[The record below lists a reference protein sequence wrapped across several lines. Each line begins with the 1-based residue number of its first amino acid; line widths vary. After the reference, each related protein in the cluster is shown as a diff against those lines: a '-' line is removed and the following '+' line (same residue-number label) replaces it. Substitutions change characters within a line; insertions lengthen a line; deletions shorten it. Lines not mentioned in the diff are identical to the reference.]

1 MRILFTVLEILDYG
15 GITADLELKCR
26 GLKEAGHEVKVVI
39 LRKAKAPISI
49 RKTLI
54 EGGPEGTYPSAFGT
68 HKGRQIMANTAH
80 GWYWLPV
87 FGYDSD
93 EGMAHWKRAASK
105 FDVIFHEIPGPNP
118 DPDGRWLELYDLGPK
133 GPKQIMIA
141 HDAHFREM
149 YPHMIDVAPFLQGI
163 ACTNPAGYIGLSW
176 MPTYRAFIGA
186 PHPVLDWKKQPAWKD
201 RKPVGVAAHMW
212 KAWKHQDMI
221 VQAAPHL
228 QRSKVIMA
236 GDGIERRYMMSKD
249 KCPKEFKGIWAAGLA
264 SGNMAYKGLLTPDR
278 LFSIYQRSRVMVD
291 MSWSDKFNGL
301 GNHFNRSIIEGY
313 NNGVVPI
320 CVGMNMKDTNTQ
332 VQLFKPGVT
341 HIEVGHDIT
350 PKELAEVIDEVANM
364 HRDDAMKIITHG
376 REILMKYFAYN
387 KSSLDF
393 LKLARQKP
401 CGVYPILDLGKTN
414 RVIETAR
421 DMKLEGKPTATIK
434 STIIKMVREARAAK
448 AKKLGKPAPKAK
460 KAVRGYNPL
469 TAKRAALAAKV
480 KAKAKQKAKR

>member
-1 MRILFTVLEILDYG
+1 MKILFTILEILDYG

-39 LRKAKAPISI
+39 LRRAKAPHSI

-54 EGGPEGTYPSAFGT
+54 EGGPAGTYPSSFGT
-68 HKGRQIMANTAH
+68 YKGRQIMANTEK

-87 FGYDSD
+87 LGYDSD
-93 EGMAHWKRAASK
+93 EGMANWKRIANK
-105 FDVIFHEIPGPNP
+105 FDMIFHEIPGPNP
-118 DPDGRWLELYDLGPK
+118 DPAGRWLELYDVKP
-133 GPKQIMIA
+133 PQIMIA

-149 YPHMIDVAPFLQGI
+149 YPHMIDVAPKLKGI
-163 ACTNPAGYIGLSW
+163 ACTTPAGYIGLEW

-186 PHPVLDWKKQPAWKD
+186 PHPVLDWDSMPRWNQ

-212 KAWKHQDMI
+212 KAWKHQDMV

-228 QRSKVIMA
+228 TKSKVIMT

-249 KCPKEFKGIWAAGLA
+249 KCPKEFKGVWKRGLD

-320 CVGMNMKDTNTQ
+320 CVGMNMKDDNTQ
-332 VQLFKPGVT
+332 RRLFKGGVT
-341 HIEVGHDIT
+341 HVEVPHTIT
-350 PKELAEVIDEVANM
+350 PKELAEVIDETCHM
-364 HRDDAMKIITHG
+364 HRDDAMEMVTRG
-376 REILMKYFAYN
+376 RKMLMKYFAY
-387 KSSLDF
+387 STTATQFIDLG
-393 LKLARQKP
+393 RQKP
-401 CGVYPILDLGKTN
+401 CGVYPKLELGKAN
-414 RVIETAR
+414 LIIAEAR
-421 DMKLEGKPTATIK
+421 DMKLANKPTATIK
-434 STIIKMVREARAAK
+434 AMIVKKLREREERI
-448 AKKLGKPAPKAK
+448 AKKNGVKAPPK
-460 KAVRGYNPL
+460 KKVMRGYNPL
-469 TAKRAALAAKV
+469 TAKKAAA
-480 KAKAKQKAKR
+480 KAKAKAQR